1 MCALLTVMWCVCETP
16 FMVKLW
22 SMCPSAVDGVARL
35 GMDSDLILPDLS
47 SEVQCAQANAQEI
60 TDFVRRE

>member
-1 MCALLTVMWCVCETP
+1 
-16 FMVKLW
+16 MVKLW